1 VLLTPTAADTGKRLD
16 HFLQEQLPQYSRSRL
31 QDWIKSGRVKVNGAS
46 AKASLPLRGG
56 ESIEVNPGELPPL
69 RAFAE
74 ELPLEI
80 LYEDSSVIA
89 VNKPAGTVVH
99 AGAGVHSGTL
109 VNALM
114 HHFGSLSTL
123 SGELRP
129 GIVHRID
136 RYTSG
141 VLLVARTDA
150 AHRALS
156 EQFANRTV
164 QKTYLALVHG
174 RIPTASGRIAT
185 PITRDPIRRTRMT
198 VKLGKGRTALTSY
211 HVLKRFAKFTYLE
224 VAIGTGRTHQI
235 RVHLASIGHPI
246 AGDKLYGA
254 PAGVHARYFLHA
266 ARIGFNS
273 PATGERIQ
281 VTAPLP
287 EELQSWLIELEPT
300 P

>member
-1 VLLTPTAADTGKRLD
+1 MLLTPTAADTGKRLD

-109 VNALM
+109 ENALM

-156 EQFANRTV
+156 EQFW
-164 QKTYLALVHG
+164 
-174 RIPTASGRIAT
+174 S
-185 PITRDPIRRTRMT
+185 
-198 VKLGKGRTALTSY
+198 
-211 HVLKRFAKFTYLE
+211 
-224 VAIGTGRTHQI
+224 
-235 RVHLASIGHPI
+235 
-246 AGDKLYGA
+246 A
-254 PAGVHARYFLHA
+254 PR
-266 ARIGFNS
+266 
-273 PATGERIQ
+273 
-281 VTAPLP
+281 
-287 EELQSWLIELEPT
+287 
-300 P
+300 